1 MLVRRIATLAIMVV
15 VCCTGASRIA
25 FADTIED
32 LITKG
37 RQADQDR
44 QVAQP
49 ISNLAR
55 ANCAAGNGVLGGIAE
70 QNPEAVRRALNS
82 AKEGYDASYKILV
95 DQAGSRAFKQPF
107 DQTRLRILQKYTG
120 TDLSKIVT
128 REDLLRRIAAIVRQ
142 SSEALERIQSG
153 KAEKD
158 DLALVIA
165 NSTEITRLIAA
176 FYDLTG
182 V

>member
-25 FADTIED
+25 FADTVED

-107 DQTRLRILQKYTG
+107 DQTRLRTLQKYTG